1 MTDHSRRGV
10 SLGTIFMAAVTL
22 AVLIGCAIVFPRLM
36 GDAGILLED
45 RAMLTETNLNDALP
59 ELAMSDI
66 PIAPEATPQP
76 EPEAPT
82 AAPAP
87 EPSAS
92 PEPTHTPE
100 PQAAGAVSLTFA
112 GSVCMDDLTR
122 KSGYYSDS
130 EKYDFTDNLSL
141 IASEMESDCTFITL
155 EGITDPSGNVRQVPN
170 APDEVM
176 DMLAQAHVDMVALGW
191 NRAYE
196 RGASGAAATLAEARK
211 RGLSTIG
218 LYDSQQDAQQIRII
232 EAGGLRTAYLH
243 YAAAVSNTSKRHL
256 KAEDSAWAMP
266 AITIGKAG
274 MEVVSADIRRAREQG
289 AHIVVVSL
297 NWSGVGSVSTTS
309 STMKG
314 FMQGLADAGADVI
327 VGAGT
332 KAVREVSWLMGKR
345 EDGSTRQTLCAWS
358 LGSLLNGER
367 GDGNVAGMLLHV
379 QLSVTG
385 GNVSFS
391 QVTYTPTYIWRF
403 KADDYYRYRVVASDL
418 PAPEGMDA
426 SQAAN
431 AERAF
436 ANLKK
441 SLGNSPITLRVK

>member
-1 MTDHSRRGV
+1 MTEHRRRGV

-22 AVLIGCAIVFPRLM
+22 TVLIGCAIVFPRLL

-82 AAPAP
+82 ASP
-87 EPSAS
+87 EPSPSAAV
-92 PEPTHTPE
+92 EPTHTPE
-100 PQAAGAVSLTFA
+100 PQASGTVSLTFA
-112 GSVCMDDLTR
+112 GSICMDDLTR

-141 IASEMESDCTFITL
+141 IAAEMESDCTFVTL
-155 EGITDPSGNVRQVPN
+155 EGITDPSGNVRRVPN

-176 DMLAQAHVDMVALGW
+176 DMLAQANVDMVALGW
-191 NRAYE
+191 SKAYE
-196 RGASGAAATLAEARK
+196 RGASGAVATLGEAQK
-211 RGLSTIG
+211 RGLSTVG
-218 LYDSQQDAQQIRII
+218 LYGSQQDAQQIRMV

-243 YAAAVSNTSKRHL
+243 YAAALSSTSKRQL
-256 KAEDSAWAMP
+256 KAEDSSWAMP
-266 AITIGKAG
+266 SVTVGKAG
-274 MEVVSADIRRAREQG
+274 VEVISADIRRAREEG

-332 KAVREVSWLMGKR
+332 KAIREVSWLLGKR
-345 EDGSTRQTLCAWS
+345 DDGSTRQTLCAWS

-367 GDGNVAGMLLHV
+367 GDGNVAGLLLHV
-379 QLSVTG
+379 QMSVTG

-403 KADDYYRYRVVASDL
+403 KADDYYRYRVVASDQ
-418 PAPEGMDA
+418 PAPEGMDD

-441 SLGNSPITLRVK
+441 SIGNSPITLRVK